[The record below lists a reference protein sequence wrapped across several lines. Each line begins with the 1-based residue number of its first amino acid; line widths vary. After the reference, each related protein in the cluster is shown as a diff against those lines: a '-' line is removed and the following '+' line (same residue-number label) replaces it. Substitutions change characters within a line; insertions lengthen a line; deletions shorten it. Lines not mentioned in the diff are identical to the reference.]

1 METQFL
7 CYVVDPISSP
17 QGDFW
22 GNVTKQRAFCLK
34 RIEADILTVAFEIT
48 KTLIAGLIS
57 KLTEGRA
64 RLCLLDQGPVKV
76 L

>member
-1 METQFL
+1 ML
-7 CYVVDPISSP
+7 P
-17 QGDFW
+17 
-22 GNVTKQRAFCLK
+22 NKRAFWLK